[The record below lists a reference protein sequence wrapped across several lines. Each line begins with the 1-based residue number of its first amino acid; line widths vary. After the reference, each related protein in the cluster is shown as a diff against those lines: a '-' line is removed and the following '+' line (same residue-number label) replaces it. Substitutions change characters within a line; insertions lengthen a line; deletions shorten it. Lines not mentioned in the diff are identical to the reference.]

1 MIATQRHLLNCP
13 ARSRTA
19 NTDREEWYVNPDA
32 VNQSQFVT
40 LNGLGMHVLSRLSYV
55 GTEPFAVHLAFR
67 TERGQWVEWS
77 FARDL
82 LVTGLGEPAGLGD
95 VRVRPD
101 LAADEDILTLEIESP
116 DGYAL
121 VEIERE
127 DVERFLDASAHVVP
141 IGAESE
147 YFDVDAFIDEITNV

>member
-1 MIATQRHLLNCP
+1 MKT
-13 ARSRTA
+13 
-19 NTDREEWYVNPDA
+19 EA

-40 LNGLGMHVLSRLSYV
+40 LNGSGAPVLSRLSYV
-55 GTEPFAVHLAFR
+55 ANEPFAINIAFR
-67 TERGQWVEWS
+67 TERGRWVEWT
-77 FARDL
+77 FAREL
-82 LVTGLGEPAGLGD
+82 LVQGLTEPTGIGD

-101 LAADEDILTLEIESP
+101 LAGDDDLLVLEIESP

-127 DVERFLDASAHVVP
+127 DVERFLDAAAGVIP
-141 IGAESE
+141 LGRESD